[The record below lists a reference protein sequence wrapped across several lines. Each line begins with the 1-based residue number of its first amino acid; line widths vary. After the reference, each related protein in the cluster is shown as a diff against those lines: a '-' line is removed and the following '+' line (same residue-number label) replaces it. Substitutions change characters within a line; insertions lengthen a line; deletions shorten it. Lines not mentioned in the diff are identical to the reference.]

1 MTTCYPK
8 IALLAAAVL
17 LTAARTTP
25 PCLSCAIRSPR

>member
-17 LTAARTTP
+17 LTGCA